1 MGGPTPLVER
11 RLLKLVPELM
21 RDEPV
26 VVLAGPR
33 TVGKSTLLRCLAQ
46 ISNARVL
53 DLDDPAVRR
62 LVADDLG
69 FYVGGPQPVFIDE
82 FQHVPTL
89 LDAIKA
95 ELNRDTRPGRFVL
108 TGSTR
113 FSALPHTA
121 QSLTGRVHIHNVWP
135 LSQGELGGAPQSF
148 VQRLLD
154 EPGSALPREP
164 SDSSRADYA
173 ARVLA
178 GGLPAALAR
187 EGERPRTRWFDNYV
201 SLVIERDLAE
211 LRDVRQAAVLSS
223 FLRRLASQTA
233 QVLNIAAA
241 SRAEGLTPTTGED
254 YTRLLEAVFL
264 VHRLPAWG
272 TTLSSRVNKLPKVHV
287 VDVGLGGRLLGIT
300 GRQIESR
307 RPAVMTEFG
316 HLLESFAV
324 NEVLAQAG
332 WLDRGLTLGHYRTSD
347 GHEVDLV
354 IEEDDGSVV
363 ALEIKAGSTY
373 RTSDLRGLAQLRDK
387 LGERFKAGYLLH
399 TGEGAGRPDA
409 KLYVAPIDVLWG
421 GGRVPHPRD
430 RDGPIRN

>member
-1 MGGPTPLVER
+1 MESPAALVGR
-11 RLLKLVPELM
+11 RLLTLVPELM

-33 TVGKSTLLRCLAQ
+33 TVGKSTLLRALAQ

-53 DLDDPAVRR
+53 DLDDPAMRR
-62 LVADDLG
+62 LVADDVA
-69 FYVGGPQPVFIDE
+69 FYVGGTGPVFIDE

-113 FSALPHTA
+113 FSALPRTA
-121 QSLTGRVHIHNVWP
+121 QSLTGRVHIQTVWP
-135 LSQGELGGAPQSF
+135 LSQRELGSSRGTF

-154 EPGSALPREP
+154 EPDAALPLEP
-164 SDSSRADYA
+164 STTSRTQYA
-173 ARVLA
+173 TRVLA

-187 EGERPRTRWFDNYV
+187 TGVRSRARWFDNYV
-201 SLVIERDLAE
+201 SLVIERDLSE

-223 FLRRLASQTA
+223 FLRRLTSQSA
-233 QVLNIAAA
+233 QVLNVAAA

-272 TTLSSRVNKLPKVHV
+272 TTLSSRVNKLPKIHV
-287 VDVGLGGRLLGIT
+287 VDTGLGGRLLGIT
-300 GRQIESR
+300 ERQIESR
-307 RPAVMTEFG
+307 QPAVMSEFG
-316 HLLESFAV
+316 HLLETFAV
-324 NEVLAQAG
+324 NEILAQAD

-347 GHEVDLV
+347 GHEADV
-354 IEEDDGSVV
+354 IIEDDDGAVV
-363 ALEIKAGSTY
+363 AIEIKAGSTY
-373 RTSDLRGLAQLRDK
+373 RSSDLRGLAHLREK
-387 LGERFKAGYLLH
+387 LGARFKAGYLLH
-399 TGEGAGRPDA
+399 TGDGAGRPQPNI
-409 KLYVAPIDVLWG
+409 YVAPVDVLWSA
-421 GGRVPHPRD
+421 
-430 RDGPIRN
+430 